1 MIPRIGTYDGR
12 EVPNPLEI
20 QITNGEADLTQV
32 IQDILGLTKLN
43 YNACKYADG
52 SPVTL
57 RFADDVGDILTA
69 GPIDRD
75 SAPPLP
81 FKFYI

>member
-20 QITNGEADLTQV
+20 HITNGEAALTQV
-32 IQDILGLTKLN
+32 MQDILGLTKLN
-43 YNACKYADG
+43 YNACKHSDG

-57 RFADDVGDILTA
+57 RFADDVGNILTA
-69 GPIDRD
+69 GPAETTE
-75 SAPPLP
+75 APPLP